1 MDQELLEIIFDNV
14 ANGIYIVDGRG
25 VTVRVN
31 KTFEEMSGF
40 TNDELVGRSL
50 YDLVGPDNYFSGS
63 ASLLVIEKKMP
74 VTATYSTRTGRKLL
88 VKGRP
93 VFDEQ
98 GGIRYIVNTIWDL
111 TVVQYSKKIDA
122 DTARTQMLN
131 EEDIVTCS
139 QNMSDVIDL
148 ALRVAGTDST
158 ILLTGESGV
167 GKSLLAKVI
176 HRASERRHKPLLQI
190 NCAAIPETLI
200 EAELF
205 GYESGAF
212 TGADRKGKA
221 GLFEQADGG
230 TIFLDEITEIPLH
243 LQSKLLGVIQDKA
256 FHKIGGRG
264 EQSVDVRIIA
274 ATNRDLSAQVSLG
287 RFREDLYY
295 RLNVVPVQIPPLRE
309 RREDIPLLIRYFTDH
324 YNRRY
329 NSYRRFSERLI
340 EKMMS
345 LPWKGNIRELENV
358 VERMIV
364 TSTVSEINSLG
375 PIDRRSAV
383 ETAESKTLIE
393 LIQEYE
399 DSLLIR
405 ALKEYGT
412 TRKIATHFGLSQPTA
427 ARKVKSL
434 RQRRQIKELNKDDFR

>member
-1 MDQELLEIIFDNV
+1 MNQELLEIIFDNV
-14 ANGIYIVDGRG
+14 ANGIYIVDGKG
-25 VTVRVN
+25 VTIRVN
-31 KTFEEMSGF
+31 KPFEEMSGF

-93 VFDEQ
+93 VFDDT
-98 GGIRYIVNTIWDL
+98 GDIRYIINTIWDL

-148 ALRVAGTDST
+148 AIRVAGTDST

-176 HRASERRHKPLLQI
+176 HRASERKHKPLLQI
-190 NCAAIPETLI
+190 NCAAIPESLL

-274 ATNRDLSAQVSLG
+274 ATNRDLGAQVVLG

-295 RLNVVPVQIPPLRE
+295 RLNVVPVQIPPLRQ

-329 NSYRRFSERLI
+329 NNYRRFSERLI
-340 EKMMS
+340 ERMTAM
-345 LPWKGNIRELENV
+345 PWKGNIRELENV

-364 TSTVSEINSLG
+364 TSTASEIDSLG
-375 PIDRRSAV
+375 PTDRHSAV
-383 ETAESKTLIE
+383 ETGETKTLVD
-393 LIQEYE
+393 LLQEYE
-399 DSLLIR
+399 DTLLMQ
-405 ALKEYGT
+405 ALKEYRT
-412 TRKIATHFGLSQPTA
+412 TRRIATHFGMSQPTV
-427 ARKVKSL
+427 ARKIKSL
-434 RQRRQIKELNKDDFR
+434 RQRGQIEGT

>member
-1 MDQELLEIIFDNV
+1 MNQELLEIVFDNV
-14 ANGIYIVDGRG
+14 ANGIYIVDSKG
-25 VTVRVN
+25 VTIRVN

-40 TNDELVGRSL
+40 SNEELAGRSL

-63 ASLLVIEKKMP
+63 ASILVIEKKIP

-93 VFDEQ
+93 VLDDNNE
-98 GGIRYIVNTIWDL
+98 IRYIINTIWDL

-139 QNMSDVIDL
+139 QNMNDLIDL

-167 GKSLLAKVI
+167 GKSLLAKLI
-176 HRASERRHKPLLQI
+176 HRASERKHKPLLQI
-190 NCAAIPETLI
+190 NCAAIPESLL

-221 GLFEQADGG
+221 GLFEQGDGG

-264 EQSVDVRIIA
+264 ERSVDVRIIA
-274 ATNRDLSAQVSLG
+274 ATNRDLAAQVALA

-309 RREDIPLLIRYFTDH
+309 RRDDIPLLIRYFTDH

-329 NSYRRFSERLI
+329 NSYKRFTDRLI
-340 EKMMS
+340 EEMAS

-364 TSTVSEINSLG
+364 TSTASEINSLG
-375 PIDRRSAV
+375 QYGGNTRLDGGQ
-383 ETAESKTLIE
+383 SKTLVDLLQDYE
-393 LIQEYE
+393 DTLLIQ
-399 DSLLIR
+399 
-405 ALKEYGT
+405 AQKEYGS
-412 TRKIATHFGLSQPTA
+412 TRKIATRLGLSQATV
-427 ARKVKSL
+427 ARKLKRL
-434 RQRRQIKELNKDDFR
+434 RERRQTKAL

>member
-14 ANGIYIVDGRG
+14 ANGIYIVDGKG
-25 VTVRVN
+25 VTIRVN
-31 KTFEEMSGF
+31 KPFEEMSGF
-40 TNDELVGRSL
+40 TNAELVGRSL

-63 ASLLVIEKKMP
+63 ASLLVIEKRVP

-93 VFDEQ
+93 VFDDS
-98 GGIRYIVNTIWDL
+98 GAIRYIINTIWDL
-111 TVVQYSKKIDA
+111 TVVQYSKKVDA

-176 HRASERRHKPLLQI
+176 HRASERKHKPLLQI
-190 NCAAIPETLI
+190 NCAAIPETLL

-212 TGADRKGKA
+212 TGADRKGKP
-221 GLFEQADGG
+221 GLFEQANGG

-274 ATNRDLSAQVSLG
+274 ATNRDLAAQVALG

-295 RLNVVPVQIPPLRE
+295 RLNVVPVQIPPLRQ

-329 NSYRRFSERLI
+329 NSYKRFSEKLI
-340 EKMMS
+340 ERMNAM
-345 LPWKGNIRELENV
+345 PWKGNIRELENV

-364 TSTVSEINSLG
+364 TSTASEIESLG
-375 PIDRRSAV
+375 PIDHEAA
-383 ETAESKTLIE
+383 EAAGESKTLVD

-399 DSLLIR
+399 DTLLIR
-405 ALKEYGT
+405 AMKEHRT
-412 TRKIATHFGLSQPTA
+412 TRKIAIHYGMSQPTV
-427 ARKVKSL
+427 ARKIKNL
-434 RQRRQIKELNKDDFR
+434 RQRRQIERL

>member
-1 MDQELLEIIFDNV
+1 MDHELLEIIFDNV
-14 ANGIYIVDGRG
+14 ANGIYVVDGKG
-25 VTVRVN
+25 VTIRVN
-31 KTFEEMSGF
+31 KPFEEMSGF
-40 TNDELVGRSL
+40 TNDELAGRSL

-93 VFDEQ
+93 VFKDTGE
-98 GGIRYIVNTIWDL
+98 IRYIINTIWDL

-139 QNMSDVIDL
+139 QNMSEVIDL
-148 ALRVAGTDST
+148 AIRVAGTDST

-176 HRASERRHKPLLQI
+176 HRASERKHKALMQI
-190 NCAAIPETLI
+190 NCAAIPESLL

-274 ATNRDLSAQVSLG
+274 ATNRDLSAQVALG

-295 RLNVVPVQIPPLRE
+295 RLNVFPVQIPPLRE

-329 NSYRRFSERLI
+329 NSYKHFSGSLI
-340 EKMMS
+340 EKMTS

-364 TSTVSEINSLG
+364 TSTSSVINSLR
-375 PIDRRSAV
+375 PIGHHPIV
-383 ETAESKTLIE
+383 ETGESKTLAD
-393 LIQEYE
+393 LLQEYE
-399 DSLLIR
+399 DTLLIQ
-405 ALKEYGT
+405 ALKEYRT
-412 TRKIATHFGLSQPTA
+412 TRKIAIHFGVSQPTV
-427 ARKVKSL
+427 ARKIKNL
-434 RQRRQIKELNKDDFR
+434 RQRRQIERH

>member
-1 MDQELLEIIFDNV
+1 MNQELLEIIFDNV
-14 ANGIYIVDGRG
+14 ANGIYIVDGKG
-25 VTVRVN
+25 VTIRVN
-31 KTFEEMSGF
+31 KPFEEMSGF

-63 ASLLVIEKKMP
+63 ASLLVIEEKLP

-93 VFDEQ
+93 VFDET
-98 GGIRYIVNTIWDL
+98 GDIRYIINTIWDL

-148 ALRVAGTDST
+148 AIRVAGTDST

-176 HRASERRHKPLLQI
+176 HRASERKHRSLLQI
-190 NCAAIPETLI
+190 NCAAIPESLL

-274 ATNRDLSAQVSLG
+274 ATNRDLGAQVALG

-295 RLNVVPVQIPPLRE
+295 RLNVVPVQIPPLRQ

-329 NSYRRFSERLI
+329 NSYRRFSDRLV
-340 EKMMS
+340 ETMTS

-364 TSTVSEINSLG
+364 TSTASEIDSLG
-375 PIDRRSAV
+375 PTGRDTAV
-383 ETAESKTLIE
+383 ETGERKTLVD
-393 LIQEYE
+393 LLREYE
-399 DSLLIR
+399 DTLLMQ
-405 ALKEYGT
+405 ALKEYRT
-412 TRKIATHFGLSQPTA
+412 TRKIATHFGMSQPTV
-427 ARKVKSL
+427 ARKIKSL
-434 RQRRQIKELNKDDFR
+434 RQRRKTERH

>member
-14 ANGIYIVDGRG
+14 ANGIYIVDGKG
-25 VTVRVN
+25 VTIRVN
-31 KTFEEMSGF
+31 KPFEEMSGF

-93 VFDEQ
+93 VFDDT
-98 GGIRYIVNTIWDL
+98 GDIRYIINTIWDL

-176 HRASERRHKPLLQI
+176 HRASERKLKPLLQI
-190 NCAAIPETLI
+190 NCAAIPESLL

-274 ATNRDLSAQVSLG
+274 ATNRDLAAQVTLG

-329 NSYRRFSERLI
+329 NSYRRFSERLV
-340 EKMMS
+340 ETMTS

-364 TSTVSEINSLG
+364 TSTASEIDSLG
-375 PIDRRSAV
+375 PADRSSTEESEERRTMID
-383 ETAESKTLIE
+383 L
-393 LIQEYE
+393 LQEYE
-399 DSLLIR
+399 DTLLLQ

-412 TRKIATHFGLSQPTA
+412 TRKIATHFGISQPTVS
-427 ARKVKSL
+427 RKIKSL
-434 RQRRQIKELNKDDFR
+434 RQRRQIKEL

>member
-1 MDQELLEIIFDNV
+1 MNQELLEIVFDNV
-14 ANGIYIVDGRG
+14 ANGIYIADGKG
-25 VTVRVN
+25 VTIRVN

-40 TNDELVGRSL
+40 SNEELVGRSL
-50 YDLVGPDNYFSGS
+50 YDMVGPDNYFSGS
-63 ASLLVIEKKMP
+63 ASTLVIEKRIP
-74 VTATYSTRTGRKLL
+74 VTVTYSTRTGRKLL

-93 VFDEQ
+93 VFDENDE
-98 GGIRYIVNTIWDL
+98 IRYIINTIWDL

-139 QNMSDVIDL
+139 QNMSDLIDL
-148 ALRVAGTDST
+148 ALRVAVTDST

-167 GKSLLAKVI
+167 GKSLLAKII
-176 HRASERRHKPLLQI
+176 HRASERKIKPLLQI
-190 NCAAIPETLI
+190 NCAAIPESLL

-205 GYESGAF
+205 GYEPGAF

-264 EQSVDVRIIA
+264 VKSVDVRIIA
-274 ATNRDLSAQVSLG
+274 ATNRDLASQVALG

-329 NSYRRFSERLI
+329 NSYKRFADNLI
-340 EKMMS
+340 EEMTS

-358 VERMIV
+358 IERMIV
-364 TSTVSEINSLG
+364 TSTANEINSLSQYG
-375 PIDRRSAV
+375 SK
-383 ETAESKTLIE
+383 AESGGGEGKTLVDLLHDYE
-393 LIQEYE
+393 DTLLIQ
-399 DSLLIR
+399 
-405 ALKEYGT
+405 AQKEYGS
-412 TRKIATHFGLSQPTA
+412 TRKIAARLGLSQATVS
-427 ARKVKSL
+427 RKLKSL
-434 RQRRQIKELNKDDFR
+434 RERRQTKDL

>member
-14 ANGIYIVDGRG
+14 ANGIYIVDGKG
-25 VTVRVN
+25 VTIKVN
-31 KTFEEMSGF
+31 KPFEEMSGF

-63 ASLLVIEKKMP
+63 ASLLVIEKKLP

-93 VFDEQ
+93 VFDDA
-98 GGIRYIVNTIWDL
+98 GDIRYIINTIWDL

-148 ALRVAGTDST
+148 AIRVAGTDST

-176 HRASERRHKPLLQI
+176 HRASERKHRSLLQI
-190 NCAAIPETLI
+190 NCAAIPESLL

-274 ATNRDLSAQVSLG
+274 ATNRDLGAQVALG

-295 RLNVVPVQIPPLRE
+295 RLNVVPVQIPPLRQ

-329 NSYRRFSERLI
+329 NSYRRFSDRLI
-340 EKMMS
+340 EAMTS

-364 TSTVSEINSLG
+364 TSTASEIDSLG
-375 PIDRRSAV
+375 PTGREAALEAGER
-383 ETAESKTLIE
+383 KTLVD
-393 LIQEYE
+393 LLREYE
-399 DSLLIR
+399 DTLLMQ
-405 ALKEYGT
+405 ALREYRT
-412 TRKIATHFGLSQPTA
+412 TRKIAIHFGMSQPTV
-427 ARKVKSL
+427 ARKIKSL
-434 RQRRQIKELNKDDFR
+434 RQRRKIEKH